1 MFAWSEKSYLFFF
14 YNIPF
19 KPVMLVPQ
27 ALQNAK
33 EDVAR
38 KQNEKHGTAVQMLKD
53 VGKASGDR

>member
-1 MFAWSEKSYLFFF
+1 
-14 YNIPF
+14 
-19 KPVMLVPQ
+19 MLVPQ